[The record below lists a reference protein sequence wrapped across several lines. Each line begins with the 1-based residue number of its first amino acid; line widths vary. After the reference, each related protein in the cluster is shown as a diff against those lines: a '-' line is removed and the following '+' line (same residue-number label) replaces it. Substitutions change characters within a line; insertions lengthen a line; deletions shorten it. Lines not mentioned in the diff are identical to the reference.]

1 MKKILIIEDDP
12 ALLTGLS
19 ESLGNEQYSVAK
31 AEDGEKGYSLASSGD
46 FDLILLDLILPLKNG
61 LEVCRDLRKD
71 RINTPII
78 MLTSKNEEID
88 KVLGL
93 EIGAD
98 DYMTKPFSLK
108 ELLARIKALLRRAQP
123 VEPGMEEY
131 SFGNIHMNLKKMEVE
146 KNGVQVKLSATEYKI
161 LQYFVEHE
169 GEVISRDKFLDDVWG
184 YDAFPTT
191 RTVDNYVLSIRK
203 KIEDDPSAPVHIRCI
218 LLATSSL
225 NKTKTFN
232 YLSRLILII
241 FESPPDSIL
250 AM

>member
-46 FDLILLDLILPLKNG
+46 FDLILLDLILPLKDG

-203 KIEDDPSAPVHIRCI
+203 KIEDDPSAPVHIVTVHTAGYKFI
-218 LLATSSL
+218 
-225 NKTKTFN
+225 K
-232 YLSRLILII
+232 
-241 FESPPDSIL
+241 
-250 AM
+250 